1 MMAQRYV
8 FLSKIYD
15 KMADVCVHFILK
27 KVKEMRFDLILRKQ
41 AVHYINRI
49 VVFLSLFQWFVS
61 KI

>member
-1 MMAQRYV
+1 
-8 FLSKIYD
+8 
-15 KMADVCVHFILK
+15 MADVCVHFILK